1 MALNIVKLCYGWD
14 SVDALEA
21 RIAERV
27 ALARAEGAVEEMVV
41 QTRMEP
47 KRAEEMRGGSL
58 YWVIKSQIVARQ
70 EIIAIRS
77 FQADGTKRCHIVVK
91 PQIIRTV
98 PRPKKPFQGWRYLE
112 AAEAPLDLRNDDA
125 EMPEEMRKELSRL
138 GLL

>member
-1 MALNIVKLCYGWD
+1 MLNIVKLCYGWD

-21 RIAERV
+21 RIEERV
-27 ALARAEGAVEEMVV
+27 ALARTEGAVEEMVV

-47 KRAEEMRGGSL
+47 KRADELRGGSL

-70 EIIAIRS
+70 EILAIRS
-77 FQADGTKRCHIVVK
+77 VQADGVKRCHIVVK
-91 PQIIRTV
+91 PRIVRTV

-112 AAEAPLDLRNDDA
+112 AAEAPPDLRNEDA
-125 EMPEEMRKELSRL
+125 GMPEEMRKELCRL